1 MRSVSY
7 NLANNANIQMKG
19 DEPKKK
25 GSVFGAA
32 LSSAKN
38 IGTTAA
44 AGIVSGVAA
53 GSLISAIPVKDVKG
67 TAQVLTD
74 TFVNAAKETVPRPY
88 IDSVKTS
95 DQLKKAQKVLDVIDL
110 SDAIQKKQALEKTKE
125 LINGAKDDKELGS
138 TIKKLFEDAN
148 MQGLGLDAPKGD
160 YTKNSKT
167 IKAAK
172 DNILKQLDKLIDPKL
187 ETDEKAVK
195 LLGDKYT
202 KALKALNDSAIKYI
216 ENAPKDDELL
226 KLAKKEAKRVR
237 KSGII
242 GNAVYIGIL
251 TMFAVNLMSILVP
264 KKAGAN
270 GNSTQSQD
278 NTASSQASSPPIK
291 GTTQG

>member
-88 IDSVKTS
+88 IDSAKTS